1 MIKKIIGFAVI
12 ISFLASCKPLN
23 PSIMFKT
30 PKGYEYADLK
40 VEEQEVEYKI
50 APNDILSFRLFS
62 NNGFR
67 LVDITNNSDGRTQQ
81 MRQLNEGITYLVE
94 HDGMVNL
101 PIINRINLNG
111 LTLREAEF
119 LLEEKY
125 SDIYIDP
132 FVMLNFTNRRV
143 TIFPGNG
150 GNGQVITLQN
160 NNVRLLEALALAGG
174 IREDGRAKRVKL
186 IRGDLAN
193 PEVYLIDLST
203 IEGLNKA
210 DIILQANDII
220 YVEPI
225 GVTTRQLL
233 SEISPILGLLSSL
246 VTLYIVLDRL

>member
-1 MIKKIIGFAVI
+1 MIKKILGLAVI
-12 ISFLASCKPLN
+12 ISFLAACKPLN

-30 PKGYEYADLK
+30 PKEYK
-40 VEEQEVEYKI
+40 YSEFKNEQQEVEYKI

-67 LVDITNNSDGRTQQ
+67 LVDITNSSDGRTQQ

-101 PIINRINLNG
+101 PIINRIDLNG

-125 SDIYIDP
+125 SEIYIDP

-143 TIFPGNG
+143 TIFPGSG

-174 IREDGRAKRVKL
+174 IRQDGRANRVKL